1 MRANSSLPVHGLQ
14 AHYHSARGGM
24 SMMSNTPEAPT
35 YRSGKNSVAPDRSG
49 SPDDARAGALQ
60 FLGRL
65 AAELSSGTVDLP
77 CFPNVVIQI
86 RNALV
91 DPKTTMERAVTIVG
105 AEPRLTARLL
115 QTANSAAFNQSGRL
129 VTDLKTAITRL
140 GQKLV
145 QSAAMAFAV
154 QQMKNEESLR
164 SIAEQLS
171 ALWKES
177 IAVAS
182 ICQVLARRTK
192 VGPDEAFLT
201 GLLHGIGRLYIM
213 VRAVGEAGGLQADA
227 ALLDLVSGWHASI
240 GKSVLENWGFEGDL
254 AEAVGEQGEAQRER
268 RRGQEVDL
276 LDVLIAGIHLAA
288 ILAMPAPRKIDVKG
302 IPSLAA
308 MGLSEQACNEIL
320 LHAEYQLGALQES
333 LGC

>member
-1 MRANSSLPVHGLQ
+1 
-14 AHYHSARGGM
+14 
-24 SMMSNTPEAPT
+24 MMSNTAEAPT
-35 YRSGKNSVAPDRSG
+35 YRSVNGSVAPDSRAA
-49 SPDDARAGALQ
+49 PEMARAAAMQ

-91 DPKTTMERAVTIVG
+91 DPKTTMDRAVTIVG

-115 QTANSAAFNQSGRL
+115 QTANSAAFNQSGKV
-129 VTDLKTAITRL
+129 VTDLKTALTRL
-140 GQKLV
+140 GQQLV

-164 SIAEQLS
+164 SIAGRLS
-171 ALWKES
+171 ALWKEC

-192 VGPDEAFLT
+192 VAPDEAFLT

-213 VRAVGEAGGLQADA
+213 VRAVGEDADMRA
-227 ALLDLVSGWHASI
+227 DDALLHLISEWHPSI
-240 GKSVLENWGFEGDL
+240 GKSVLENWGFSGDV
-254 AEAVGEQGEAQRER
+254 AEAVGEQGDVDRER

-276 LDVLIAGIHLAA
+276 LDVLIGAIYLAQV
-288 ILAMPAPRKIDVKG
+288 LQTPAPRKIDVKG
-302 IPSLAA
+302 IPALIALGLA
-308 MGLSEQACNEIL
+308 EQACNEIL
-320 LHAEYQLGALQES
+320 LHAEYQLGALQDS

>member
-1 MRANSSLPVHGLQ
+1 MI
-14 AHYHSARGGM
+14 
-24 SMMSNTPEAPT
+24 SNTSEAPT
-35 YRSGKNSVAPDRSG
+35 YRSGSKSVAPRG
-49 SPDDARAGALQ
+49 AAAPEIARAAALA

-91 DPKTTMERAVTIVG
+91 DPKTTMDRAVVIVG

-115 QTANSAAFNQSGRL
+115 QTANSAAFNQSGKL
-129 VTDLKTAITRL
+129 ITDLKIAITRL
-140 GQKLV
+140 GQQLV

-164 SIAEQLS
+164 SIARPLS
-171 ALWKES
+171 ELWKDS

-182 ICQVLARRTK
+182 ICHVVARRTK

-213 VRAVGEAGGLQADA
+213 VRAVGEVESLVADDS
-227 ALLDLVSGWHASI
+227 LLDLIAGWHASI
-240 GKSVLENWGFEGDL
+240 GKAVLENWGFSGDL
-254 AEAVGEQGEAQRER
+254 AEAVGEQCEVERER
-268 RRGQEVDL
+268 RRGHEADL
-276 LDVLIAGIHLAA
+276 LDVLSAGIHLAEYLK
-288 ILAMPAPRKIDVKG
+288 LAAPRKIDVKG
-302 IPSLAA
+302 MPALAA
-308 MGLSEQACNEIL
+308 IGLSDQACGEIL
-320 LHAEYQLGALQES
+320 LHAEYQLGALQDS

>member
-1 MRANSSLPVHGLQ
+1 
-14 AHYHSARGGM
+14 M
-24 SMMSNTPEAPT
+24 SMMSNLPEAPT
-35 YRSGKNSVAPDRSG
+35 YRSGKASIAPLGRAAPDL
-49 SPDDARAGALQ
+49 ARAAALQ

-91 DPKTTMERAVTIVG
+91 DPKTTMERAVMIVG
-105 AEPRLTARLL
+105 AEPRLTARLM
-115 QTANSAAFNQSGRL
+115 QTANSAAFNHSGKPI
-129 VTDLKTAITRL
+129 TDLKTAITRL
-140 GQKLV
+140 GHRLG

-154 QQMKNEESLR
+154 QQMKNEGSLR
-164 SIAEQLS
+164 SIADALS
-171 ALWKES
+171 ELWKDC

-213 VRAVGEAGGLQADA
+213 VRAVGEVDKLNADDS
-227 ALLDLVSGWHASI
+227 LMDLISGWHASI
-240 GKSVLENWGFEGDL
+240 GKSVLENWGFDGEL
-254 AEAVGEQGEAQRER
+254 AAAVGGQCDAERER

-276 LDVLIAGIHLAA
+276 LDVLLAGVHLAGFLKVA
-288 ILAMPAPRKIDVKG
+288 APRKIDVKG
-302 IPSLAA
+302 IPALAV
-308 MGLSEQACNEIL
+308 MGLSEQACSEIL
-320 LHAEYQLGALQES
+320 LHAEYQIGSLQDT